1 MMKASLQQRISPEP
15 GGRWRMVL
23 SGAALAGAAWQ
34 LAQHGSGELALP
46 FAMACS
52 VTCMLPWLAMLA
64 LVRTLPLPLSG
75 VALAALV
82 SLELS
87 ALCFSSVG
95 HVDYSL
101 AHYAAKPAAQAVF
114 LALMLTASGL
124 LARARGAAFA
134 GPDNEAA
141 PNER

>member
-1 MMKASLQQRISPEP
+1 MMKAPIHQHLPPQP
-15 GGRWRMVL
+15 GGLPRIVL
-23 SGAALAGAAWQ
+23 SGAAVAAAAWQ
-34 LAQHGSGELALP
+34 LVQHGPEDLAMP
-46 FAMACS
+46 FAMAWALMS
-52 VTCMLPWLAMLA
+52 MLPWLAMLA

-87 ALCFSSVG
+87 ALCFASVG

-114 LALMLTASGL
+114 LALMLAASGL
-124 LARARGAAFA
+124 LARARGAGLA
-134 GPDNEAA
+134 GPDDEAA